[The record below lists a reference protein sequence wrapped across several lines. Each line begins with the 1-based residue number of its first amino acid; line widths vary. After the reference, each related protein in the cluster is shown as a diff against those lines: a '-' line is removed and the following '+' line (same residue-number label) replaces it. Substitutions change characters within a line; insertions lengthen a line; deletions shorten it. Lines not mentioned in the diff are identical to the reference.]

1 MTRSERIEQIHTI
14 MTEKLKLSHI
24 HTLEESMRLNEDLH
38 IDSIMLLQLIVY
50 IEEDLHLVVP
60 AHELDPRIF
69 QTVGS
74 LLTFVDQ
81 LEPQHVS
88 N

>member
-1 MTRSERIEQIHTI
+1 MTREVRIEQLRTI
-14 MTEKLKLSHI
+14 MTEKLNLSHI
-24 HTLEESMRLNEDLH
+24 LTLEESMRLNEDLH

-50 IEEDLHLVVP
+50 IEEDLHLIVP

-74 LLTFVDQ
+74 LLTFMEQ

>member
-1 MTRSERIEQIHTI
+1 MTRKERLEQIHTI

-24 HTLEESMRLNEDLH
+24 LTLEESMRLNEDLH

-50 IEEDLHLVVP
+50 IEEDLQLLVP

-74 LLTFVDQ
+74 LLIFVEQ

>member
-1 MTRSERIEQIHTI
+1 MTRTERIEQIHTI

-60 AHELDPRIF
+60 ADELDPRIF